1 MPFCLFFKAFKFKK
15 NFYFLVLDKN
25 NINSFELKHK
35 RGSIIFVTRP
45 RNIIKFSEDITLI
58 ERTLIFFAFLFLV
71 EISIIFVFW
80 SKWMLIFSLV
90 LGIQDNANPT
100 VAIIKNT
107 IPMTIDGSIAESQ
120 NSLKLLFWGLAISPI
135 SLSKNPMATEIQ
147 AALINV

>member
-15 NFYFLVLDKN
+15 SFYFLVLDKN
-25 NINSFELKHK
+25 NINSFELKHE

-58 ERTLIFFAFLFLV
+58 ECTLIFFAFLFLV

-135 SLSKNPMATEIQ
+135 SLSKNPMAMEIQ

>member
-15 NFYFLVLDKN
+15 SFYFLVLDKN
-25 NINSFELKHK
+25 NINSFELKHERK
-35 RGSIIFVTRP
+35 HYLCYKATEYYQIFRRYYINWTYF
-45 RNIIKFSEDITLI
+45 N
-58 ERTLIFFAFLFLV
+58 FFAFLFLV

-120 NSLKLLFWGLAISPI
+120 NSLKLLFWGLAISQSAWVRI
-135 SLSKNPMATEIQ
+135 RWQRKYKL
-147 AALINV
+147 LL